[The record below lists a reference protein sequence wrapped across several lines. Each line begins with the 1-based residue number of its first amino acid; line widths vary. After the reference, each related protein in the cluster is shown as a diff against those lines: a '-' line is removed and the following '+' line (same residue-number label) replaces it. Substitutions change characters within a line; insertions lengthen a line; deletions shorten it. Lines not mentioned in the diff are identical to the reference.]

1 MAPAAPERLARFA
14 RFAAEHLRPALAGRR
29 LRRDSPIV
37 LIQAHTSPK
46 FHLASSVLAVA
57 VALERNARIVTYELG
72 EPRPSSLRAALTRYR
87 SQARRHRGPERS
99 DRGGAQ
105 DWARHFSDDVITI
118 PLRRSDV
125 RRARAIVEEYRSS
138 GPTVE
143 DLALVEVAGINVGE
157 VVIDKVVQKGSV
169 RIDPLEPRL
178 LTILRE
184 QAARVLALSR
194 WMEHNRVTAMLAID
208 VAYAPGLSL
217 RLAVHSGIDAFIAH
231 HRQFVHLD
239 GDRPFNGLQSADFPR
254 LMDSLGPGV
263 RDEVREAGE
272 QFLTARLTPGGTGFS
287 ATGVD
292 VWAEERSPF
301 LDAFERRGRR
311 AVLVASHSFYDAQHA
326 GGPFLFSD
334 FFSWLEHLKG
344 IAERTT
350 WLYMVKLH
358 PDSRDTAI
366 GVREAVEELF
376 QDAENVVV
384 LPQEV
389 TQRQLLEFG
398 IDLVYTI
405 YGTVAMEFPFLG
417 VPALTARIASTHA
430 PYSYALVPN
439 SVEQL
444 ERILLDEASWEYPID
459 RTEIHEY
466 VALQYL
472 ARADALVEFLDE
484 ELVAGAVSWP
494 WSEDWPSVVSA
505 TSFARGLTFLRE
517 WVRSGDYSAA
527 HTLGFS
533 RFLGRFEGSRAHGE
547 RDER

>member
-1 MAPAAPERLARFA
+1 MSSADPERFA
-14 RFAAEHLRPALAGRR
+14 RFAAEHLRPALAERR
-29 LRRDSPIV
+29 LRRDAPIV
-37 LIQAHTSPK
+37 LLQSHASPK
-46 FHLASSVLAVA
+46 YHLASSVLAAA

-87 SQARRHRGPERS
+87 SQERRHRGPERS
-99 DRGGAQ
+99 DRGGAR
-105 DWARHFSDDVITI
+105 DWARQFSDDVITI
-118 PLRRSDV
+118 SLHRSDLRR
-125 RRARAIVEEYRSS
+125 AETIVEEYRSS

-157 VVIDKVVQKGSV
+157 VVIDKIVQKGSV
-169 RIDPLEPRL
+169 KIDPLEPRL
-178 LTILRE
+178 LAIFRE
-184 QAARVLALSR
+184 QAARVLALTR
-194 WMEHNRVTAMLAID
+194 WLEHNEVTAMLAID

-217 RLAVHSGIDAFIAH
+217 RLAVHTGIDAFIAH

-239 GDRPFNGLQSADFPR
+239 RDRPFNGLGSVDFPR
-254 LMDSLGPGV
+254 IMDSLRPGI
-263 RDEVREAGE
+263 RGEVREAGE
-272 QFLTARLTPGGTGFS
+272 QFLTARLGSGGLGFT
-287 ATGVD
+287 ATGVN
-292 VWAEERSPF
+292 VWAEEPSRF
-301 LDAFERRGRR
+301 LDAVERRDRR
-311 AVLVASHSFYDAQHA
+311 VVLVASHSFYDAQHA

-334 FFSWLEHLKG
+334 FFSWLEHLKL

-350 WLYMVKLH
+350 CLYMVKLH

-376 QDAENVVV
+376 QGAENVVV

-389 TQRQLLEFG
+389 TQRQLLDFG

-430 PYSYALVPN
+430 PYAYALVPN

-444 ERILLDEASWEYPID
+444 ESILLDEASWDYPID
-459 RTEIHEY
+459 RTEILEY
-466 VALQYL
+466 AALQYL
-472 ARADALVEFLDE
+472 ARADVLAEFLDE
-484 ELVAGAVSWP
+484 ELLAGAVSWP
-494 WSEDWPSVVSA
+494 WSEDWPSVVST
-505 TSFARGLTFLRE
+505 TSFTRGLTFLRE

-533 RFLGRFEGSRAHGE
+533 RFLGRLEGARAHGE
-547 RDER
+547 RGER